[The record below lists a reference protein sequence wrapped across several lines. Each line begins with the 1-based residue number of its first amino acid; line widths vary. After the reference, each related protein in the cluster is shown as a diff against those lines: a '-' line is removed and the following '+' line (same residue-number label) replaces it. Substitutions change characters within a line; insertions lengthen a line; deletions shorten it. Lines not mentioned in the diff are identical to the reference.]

1 MRLHTSCA
9 HERVMQVMRNC
20 SPTCLV
26 VEGGGGG
33 ERAKK
38 AEAGRLGCA
47 VSSRRYGTSSVL
59 IMERRPDDRTTRD
72 C

>member
-1 MRLHTSCA
+1 MNEITYLLG

-20 SPTCLV
+20 SPTRLV

-47 VSSRRYGTSSVL
+47 VSPRRYATSSLL
-59 IMERRPDDRTTRD
+59 IMERPT
-72 C
+72 

>member
-1 MRLHTSCA
+1 MNEITYLLG

-20 SPTCLV
+20 SPTRLV

-33 ERAKK
+33 RKSKEGGGWQ
-38 AEAGRLGCA
+38 AGVC
-47 VSSRRYGTSSVL
+47 
-59 IMERRPDDRTTRD
+59 

>member
-1 MRLHTSCA
+1 MNEITYLLG

-20 SPTCLV
+20 SPTRLV

-38 AEAGRLGCA
+38 AEAGRLGWC
-47 VSSRRYGTSSVL
+47 
-59 IMERRPDDRTTRD
+59 

>member
-1 MRLHTSCA
+1 MYWRGVISEITYLLG

-33 ERAKK
+33 GRKSKEGGGWQ
-38 AEAGRLGCA
+38 AGVC
-47 VSSRRYGTSSVL
+47 
-59 IMERRPDDRTTRD
+59 

>member
-1 MRLHTSCA
+1 MFGRDVMNEITYLLG

-20 SPTCLV
+20 SPTRLV

-33 ERAKK
+33 RESK
-38 AEAGRLGCA
+38 EGGGWQAGVC
-47 VSSRRYGTSSVL
+47 
-59 IMERRPDDRTTRD
+59 

>member
-1 MRLHTSCA
+1 MNEITCLLG

-20 SPTCLV
+20 SPTRLV

-33 ERAKK
+33 GKERAKK

-47 VSSRRYGTSSVL
+47 VSSRRYGH
-59 IMERRPDDRTTRD
+59 
-72 C
+72 

>member
-1 MRLHTSCA
+1 MSEITCLLG

-20 SPTCLV
+20 SPTRLV

-33 ERAKK
+33 EERAKK

-59 IMERRPDDRTTRD
+59 IMERPT
-72 C
+72 